1 MGALNKFQEA
11 LSELISELTP
21 GGMVRRAAAG
31 SSPITP
37 LLYFC
42 AFAALVAMPIG
53 VFSKNQWLQN
63 AAFAVF
69 AAVLGISVLV
79 YLICVIWRR
88 DLLRSEHFVL
98 SSRNDEKE
106 VDRESE
112 AGPQEGSSPSMAKGE
127 EAGVS

>member
-1 MGALNKFQEA
+1 MSALNKFQEA

-53 VFSKNQWLQN
+53 VFSKNSGLQN

-69 AAVLGISVLV
+69 AAVLGISVVVFLV
-79 YLICVIWRR
+79 CLMRR
-88 DLLRSEHFVL
+88 PDLLRSESFVL
-98 SSRNDEKE
+98 SSRDSEGERGQNTREMDALSAAKEKDEEDK
-106 VDRESE
+106 
-112 AGPQEGSSPSMAKGE
+112 SS
-127 EAGVS
+127 